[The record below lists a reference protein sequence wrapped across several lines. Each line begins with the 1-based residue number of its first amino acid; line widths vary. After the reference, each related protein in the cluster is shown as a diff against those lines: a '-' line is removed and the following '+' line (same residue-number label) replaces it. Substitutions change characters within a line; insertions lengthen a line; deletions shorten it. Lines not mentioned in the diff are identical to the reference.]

1 MYPPL
6 PLPPSQVSPI
16 SSLASHVACWLFP
29 GLRPSRLLFLS
40 FLLSLSPFFPLLP
53 SSSHDPPAHF
63 DHATNNANQT
73 AAASADQPTFEEGKH
88 FWPSLLLPS
97 GQGPSLRRYMAPRNA
112 NDGAAFTNFSILASQ
127 FRNIEVHYSK
137 IQSFFYKTVG
147 DSIHYVYCGRR
158 PWDSAGPFSFP
169 FDHALTGNGQSIFSL
184 AFSNSKQSQSHRR
197 KGPHSSPLFL
207 CTPSCA
213 CSTFAQGNKL

>member
-1 MYPPL
+1 MLAIPRPP
-6 PLPPSQVSPI
+6 PLPPSFPI
-16 SSLASHVACWLFP
+16 FSS
-29 GLRPSRLLFLS
+29 
-40 FLLSLSPFFPLLP
+40 LSLSPFSPLLP

-112 NDGAAFTNFSILASQ
+112 NDGAAFTNLSSLVAQ

-137 IQSFFYKTVG
+137 IKSFFIKQLVIRYTMYIAAGGHGTARVLFLSPSITHSREM
-147 DSIHYVYCGRR
+147 DSL
-158 PWDSAGPFSFP
+158 SFP
-169 FDHALTGNGQSIFSL
+169 
-184 AFSNSKQSQSHRR
+184 
-197 KGPHSSPLFL
+197 
-207 CTPSCA
+207 
-213 CSTFAQGNKL
+213 